1 MSRKTRL
8 SVAAVVAAYG
18 VIVAVVNARNGL
30 FPRTYTQDWVLFGGG
45 TDFPGDFGQN
55 VFSGSIGLGVVL
67 LLLAV
72 AVFVTAGRRVA
83 GAVGALAVGFGV
95 LLVALYSSSGNL
107 LAAKPAGAAVI
118 TAVGLF
124 LLASTLVREPS

>member
-1 MSRKTRL
+1 
-8 SVAAVVAAYG
+8 
-18 VIVAVVNARNGL
+18 
-30 FPRTYTQDWVLFGGG
+30 
-45 TDFPGDFGQN
+45 
-55 VFSGSIGLGVVL
+55 
-67 LLLAV
+67 
-72 AVFVTAGRRVA
+72 VFVTAGRRVA